1 MEKRFF
7 LYGVPIND
15 TRIPIHQTV
24 ELPLPI
30 FTYSTKTS
38 SPFRDTAPPGAQ
50 LTLDLSSIQGSK
62 IGGQLCLNQT
72 FLGHLCLHG
81 LRKTEKRSET
91 KRTKSSSAK
100 LQEVPLRQAKSR
112 NAHRHGLRL
121 LLCQIRRICEAFI
134 HSITVKAGLGI
145 HGRKRVVIGK
155 TKPMFLYFPGLSC

>member
-81 LRKTEKRSET
+81 LRKTEKGSKAEST
-91 KRTKSSSAK
+91 KTHSTK
-100 LQEVPLRQAKSR
+100 LQKLPFRQVKPENVFVYES
-112 NAHRHGLRL
+112 GF
-121 LLCQIRRICEAFI
+121 LLCRIPMMWDAFI
-134 HSITVKAGLGI
+134 HWI
-145 HGRKRVVIGK
+145 HSS
-155 TKPMFLYFPGLSC
+155 KPMGFS